1 MDRKF
6 LSAAAFVLGGF
17 ALVGSASAT
26 LTLNT
31 AGLQANSTLKLSTA
45 AQTLASESGLTFRGA
60 GNAYSGATAGSFVLP
75 VTQAVLNVGLFTPTT
90 PVSGKSI
97 GSGLVISK
105 GTGVAAKSAGLANFS
120 VDYSTHLITGDL
132 ISGGAA
138 KSMSLF
144 SFKEQTPLKISLKGL
159 SLTMNQTI
167 GNLTLSTPAN
177 TALGSALGLSPAAQ
191 ATFGK
196 TDFGTVTIDI
206 TTASR
211 TGKLG
216 IGNRTFTPA
225 DMIPEPSTYA
235 LMGLGLA
242 GIGFV
247 ARRKARA

>member
-26 LTLNT
+26 LALNT
-31 AGLQANSTLKLSTA
+31 AGLQANSTLNLSPA
-45 AQTLASESGLTFRGA
+45 AQSLASGSGITFRGA
-60 GNAYSGATAGSFVLP
+60 GNAYAGATAGSFVLP
-75 VTQAVLNVGLFTPTT
+75 VTQAVLNVGLFTAPT

-97 GSGLVISK
+97 GSALLVTK
-105 GTGVAAKSAGLANFS
+105 GTGVAAKTAGLANFS
-120 VDYSTHLITGDL
+120 VDYSTHQITGDL

-138 KSMSLF
+138 KSMALF
-144 SFKEQTPLKISLKGL
+144 TFKEQSPLKISLKGL

-167 GNLTLSTPAN
+167 GSLGLTAPAN
-177 TALGSALGLSPAAQ
+177 TALGTALGLSSAAQ
-191 ATFGK
+191 TAFGK

-206 TTASR
+206 STVSR

-216 IGNRTFTPA
+216 IGNRAFTSA

-235 LMGLGLA
+235 LMGLGLV